1 MDNAKKLSPI
11 FQASVLA
18 AEVPWLQ
25 GADKLGFGTG
35 LIMEGVPIAIG
46 GGSLKRNGTA
56 IGRTGFPLSGRSL
69 SNMPKTAN
77 YTEQT

>member
-25 GADKLGFGTG
+25 GADQSGFGTG
-35 LIMEGVPIAIG
+35 LIEGVPIAIG

-56 IGRTGFPLSGRSL
+56 IGKTGFPLSGRRL
-69 SNMPKTAN
+69 STMPKTVN